1 MKRVKFDSTILPL
14 SRIRLIQTLKGSS
27 PLPLL
32 RQYRNPSVFQS
43 WVGRRVSWRLSPD
56 WVPSALSFIFLLF
69 SSPWIFEYDERQLF
83 ERQEQL
89 GHGGGGPNP
98 MGEEYSGSGY
108 RSPERKMRET
118 NKRVSGLLFD
128 VISSLDDFSTLYKT
142 AKQALESGKKV
153 YCLSGRGSGWDNGES
168 INGSRIDLSNLRKIE
183 EEEWSLCFA
192 SSRLRRGSSA
202 DKSYPQEE
210 EEEMM
215 IS

>member
-32 RQYRNPSVFQS
+32 RQYPDPSIFQN
-43 WVGRRVSWRLSPD
+43 WVGRPVLVSCFAKCMLQY
-56 WVPSALSFIFLLF
+56 SAVSG
-69 SSPWIFEYDERQLF
+69 PWIFECDERQLF

-153 YCLSGRGSGWDNGES
+153 YCLSGRGSSWDNGES
-168 INGSRIDLSNLRKIE
+168 INGSRIDLGNLKKIE

-215 IS
+215 VS